1 MAPFL
6 PHSPRR
12 QRGSLQVL
20 DWLSHVGKKAD
31 HPMHDVEAARA
42 LLQDLP
48 ADPGKALEEV
58 SSWLDTVTAA
68 EGYVPD
74 DRIGVVKLVD
84 ETGQEYESIVL
95 ESFLRKAG
103 LKEFDRLKLWHTL
116 VDFWEHLSAAYRRC
130 LRDVAQHGESGATH
144 PERALLAARALRALA
159 NEAKILHLRYLG
171 VRRHVWKEL
180 AELYAAAEQARFDEE
195 SLKAYASDAVLT
207 SPRREFLRA
216 MMLETAG
223 PESEQ
228 PMAVELSA
236 RVTARFAS
244 AFVMAT
250 KPDAGCTFCFDLA
263 HPDRPIRHSPKLPA
277 SATWRYFGAGQARAS
292 LEEIVADYTAHPEE
306 TDRRFGEEYTL
317 ADKLVIIKR
326 LLQHW
331 GDAPPHR
338 RGPRVKI
345 DAKVKVSRGF
355 EAVAELVTR
364 IDFSGMAELSKDQR
378 VKVKQQTGIALQAQ
392 EASAMVTEW
401 MERDASAW
409 GIGVDIP
416 REDESWATIGTLC
429 ALQAPGQKSWW
440 AGVIQRMYRDEN
452 DRPHAGIEILAKKPL
467 SVYLRGL
474 GEGAERA
481 ENWQTSSGSF
491 RFTYLNAIILGESAG
506 AGTRREILLKRDAFN
521 AGIIYAVMMG
531 DESQHVRLDELLE
544 RGPDYDRVRVSWL
557 KRARPTPSASPARA
571 RA

>member
-1 MAPFL
+1 M
-6 PHSPRR
+6 
-12 QRGSLQVL
+12 L
-20 DWLSHVGKKAD
+20 DWLSGVGKTAD
-31 HPMHDVEAARA
+31 HPMVNVEAARK
-42 LLQDLP
+42 LLGDLP
-48 ADPGKALEEV
+48 ADQGKALEEV
-58 SSWLDTVTAA
+58 SSWLETVTAA
-68 EGYVPD
+68 EGYAPD

-116 VDFWEHLSAAYRRC
+116 VGFWERLSAAYRRC
-130 LRDVAQHGESGATH
+130 LKDIAQRAGPAGAH
-144 PERALLAARALRALA
+144 PERALLVARALRALA
-159 NEAKILHLRYLG
+159 NEAKVLHLRYLG
-171 VRRHVWKEL
+171 VRRHIWKEL
-180 AELYAAAEQARFDEE
+180 AELYAVSEQARFDEE
-195 SLKAYASDAVLT
+195 SLKAYTTDAVLT

-216 MMLETAG
+216 MMLEAAG

-228 PMAVELSA
+228 PMAIELSA
-236 RVTARFAS
+236 RVIARFAS

-250 KPDAGCTFCFDLA
+250 RPDPGCAFCFDLA
-263 HPDRPIRHSPKLPA
+263 RPDRPIRSSPKTPA
-277 SATWRYFGAGQARAS
+277 RATLRYFGAGQARAS
-292 LEEIVADYTAHPEE
+292 LQEIVADYTAHPEE
-306 TDRRFGEEYTL
+306 TDRRFGEEYAI

-326 LLQHW
+326 LLQYW

-355 EAVAELVTR
+355 EAVAELVMR
-364 IDFSGMAELSKDQR
+364 IDFSGMAELSRDQR

-392 EASAMVTEW
+392 EASAVVTEW

-409 GIGVDIP
+409 GLGVDIP
-416 REDESWATIGTLC
+416 REDESWATIGILC

-440 AGVIQRMYRDEN
+440 AGVIQRIYRDEH

-467 SVYLRGL
+467 SVYLRGI
-474 GEGAERA
+474 GEGTERA

-531 DESQHVRLDELLE
+531 DESRHVRLDELLE

-557 KRARPTPSASPARA
+557 KGAK
-571 RA
+571 